1 MLCLYLCSRLFWV
14 LMIHS
19 YYLTEC
25 VSLIL
30 NQDSSFLCSSIQAP
44 VNAISIAAMA
54 KLAIPGVSLASLTPP
69 PGFPGLDNIFLNKLE
84 VNLPAKSFCIG
95 AGVAGRTITIIPGV
109 LIVNHVTFDVCLKK
123 VNRRTQTNL
132 AVTGS
137 ISLGSVKADVR
148 LKVTSRKM
156 TATARISQR
165 LYFKD
170 LISALGVPMS
180 TISSSSSL
188 KRLGLIRTTLTVNR
202 VKVGR
207 GSSTSVS
214 LRTHVLGL
222 NSNCELLFVG
232 LGTRH
237 RGFVAGFTLPRVSLS
252 KAASLVTR
260 MSIPVIGNWVI
271 PRLNILV
278 VNMGRNK
285 IPASFQFS
293 NSHLRG
299 LSITQG
305 IVIQFRQRIGGDTS
319 IAIHSGGFAL
329 SFSSP
334 PSLDE
339 ILRQL
344 FPAVTNTGVYK
355 AMQKF
360 MPVVFNLRL
369 KRVSY
374 NRRRKRLSM
383 EVILRSQTIIPR
395 LLKITDAKLTAEIT
409 TSGSKRLLL
418 RLRGFASLY
427 GFRLKISGTY
437 NQHQNLIS
445 LRLESPTGRLRFQ
458 QLFSAFGSKTGGFAA
473 PVARSLRLN
482 SLEIIHPLFE
492 VSIQRGRVSTFRI
505 RGTPSLSGLSHFSL
519 EAIVNIRLKELFVML
534 SVPKFSMG
542 SMVETLTGWNLRSVP
557 FYGMISGQSAI
568 GITVSPERISSIP
581 FQITTYPLN
590 QLKAIEKGIGVVVDF
605 QLPGNCGG
613 DLFCKFFKLIL
624 GTRRVLFR
632 VTGIGTR
639 VVTVSVRLPGKL
651 KLGPLHLFNIDL
663 GFSFGARVPSI
674 GLTNIEMK
682 LHIARRS
689 QPLYFQGR
697 LMILPTGDIE
707 IRLKMRGI
715 YEKAFGFPWLAV
727 GNIDLGVRT
736 KLSCPATCLTQLI
749 LGGEIALGKNC
760 YRGNHRNC
768 VKARGFLSADAQN
781 PDENWFYFKLNK
793 LSLRHLLA
801 AVGMPN
807 IPDLRV
813 LDFAQLS
820 NVETS
825 YSRKNHKLP
834 AGLVPHVANIQ
845 AGFLLKGKASLLFL
859 VHLDIYINV
868 KYFFFGY
875 IKSVDARIRAKP
887 LHFGPVHLTSA
898 HNHRVGPSFELK
910 ARVLPRPL
918 FYMKFSA
925 KLHISW
931 IGYTRSIHGH
941 IDNNGIQIRASGPI
955 YGFQATFVLSAHF
968 NNKRDP
974 RHTFHGF
981 TIAGH
986 FTSLAHTIVS
996 GIRNKLNAARHHLNR
1011 LFNAA
1016 LSRLRAA
1023 DRKVAQ
1029 GLRYLNLKRHVS
1041 DHRRRAFNHAR
1052 NKVNGAR
1059 NTIRRLCRIK
1069 HCGCRNVPRPC
1080 MKQSC
1085 WGVPYPCGWS
1095 WCRSRRCVPRP
1106 GFCGSMCVQID
1117 PLCFT
1122 KNAAC
1127 KVARAAAY
1135 LAEKVALRLLRHAEG
1150 AFKVAERATAWATR
1164 NLGNLKLLSRTAS
1177 AAFSGIRGTFNGIT
1191 SAFNHVFNAFRVL
1204 GIHFRVSVSSL
1215 SGARVHVRL
1224 HLRVFGRRHHFGA
1237 HINLRN
1243 VGAFSVG
1250 LARRF
1255 YSRYQRFF

>member
-1 MLCLYLCSRLFWV
+1 
-14 LMIHS
+14 
-19 YYLTEC
+19 
-25 VSLIL
+25 
-30 NQDSSFLCSSIQAP
+30 
-44 VNAISIAAMA
+44 MA

-148 LKVTSRKM
+148 LKVTPRKM

-214 LRTHVLGL
+214 LKTHVLGL

-278 VNMGRNK
+278 VNIGRNK
-285 IPASFQFS
+285 IPAGFQFS

-319 IAIHSGGFAL
+319 IAFHSGGFAL

-369 KRVSY
+369 KSVSY
-374 NRRRKRLSM
+374 NHRRKRLIM
-383 EVILRSQTIIPR
+383 VVILRSQAIIPK

-418 RLRGFASLY
+418 RLQGFASLY
-427 GFRLKISGTY
+427 GLRLKITSTY
-437 NQHQNLIS
+437 NQQKSSFS
-445 LRLESPTGRLRFQ
+445 LRLESPTGRLRLKR
-458 QLFSAFGSKTGGFAA
+458 LFSAFGSVTGGLAA
-473 PVARSLRLN
+473 PAIRALRLD
-482 SLEIIHPLFE
+482 SLEIINPLFQ
-492 VSIQRGRVSTFRI
+492 VNSRSGGALTFRV
-505 RGTPSLSGLSHFSL
+505 RGTPSISGLSLFSL
-519 EAIVNIRLKELFVML
+519 EAVANVRQRKLTIML
-534 SVPKFSMG
+534 SIPKFSLG
-542 SMVETLTGWNLRSVP
+542 SMVETLTGWNLRSMP
-557 FYGMISGQSAI
+557 FYGMISGPSAI
-568 GITVSPERISSIP
+568 GITISPERMSPIP

-590 QLKAIEKGIGVVVDF
+590 QLKAIEKRIGVIVAF
-605 QLPGNCGG
+605 RLPRSCGL
-613 DLFCKFFKLIL
+613 DLFCKFFKLML
-624 GTRRVLFR
+624 GNQPVLFR
-632 VTGIGTR
+632 VTGIGTP

-663 GFSFGARVPSI
+663 GFSFGAGRIPSI

-682 LHIARRS
+682 LHIPKRS

-707 IRLKMRGI
+707 IRLKMRGV

-727 GNIDLGVRT
+727 GNVDLGMRT
-736 KLSCPATCLTQLI
+736 KLACPGICLTQLI

-793 LSLRHLLA
+793 LSLRHLLVA
-801 AVGMPN
+801 FGMPN
-807 IPDLRV
+807 IPGLQV

-834 AGLVPHVANIQ
+834 TGLVPRVTNIQ
-845 AGFLLKGKASLLFL
+845 AGFLLKGKVSLLFL

-868 KYFFFGY
+868 KYFFFGH

-898 HNHRVGPSFELK
+898 HNQRVGPSFELK

-974 RHTFHGF
+974 RHTFRGF

-1023 DRKVAQ
+1023 DKKVAQ
-1029 GLRYLNLKRHVS
+1029 GLQYLNLKRHLS
-1041 DHRRRAFNHAR
+1041 ERRRRAFNHAR

-1069 HCGCRNVPRPC
+1069 HCGCRNVPKPC
-1080 MKQSC
+1080 IKQAC

-1095 WCRSRRCVPRP
+1095 WCRSRKCVPRP
-1106 GFCGSMCVQID
+1106 GFCGSMCVQIN
-1117 PLCFT
+1117 PLCFGQ
-1122 KNAAC
+1122 NAAC
-1127 KVARAAAY
+1127 KVVRKVAY
-1135 LAEKVALRLLRHAEG
+1135 VAEKVALGLLRSAEG

-1177 AAFSGIRGTFNGIT
+1177 AAFSGIKGIFNGIT

-1215 SGARVHVRL
+1215 RGASIYVGL
-1224 HLRVFGRRHHFGA
+1224 HLLVFGRHHRFGA
-1237 HINLRN
+1237 SINLRN
-1243 VGAFSVG
+1243 VGAFAVG

-1255 YSRYQRFF
+1255 YRKFVKFF

>member
-1 MLCLYLCSRLFWV
+1 
-14 LMIHS
+14 
-19 YYLTEC
+19 
-25 VSLIL
+25 
-30 NQDSSFLCSSIQAP
+30 
-44 VNAISIAAMA
+44 MA
-54 KLAIPGVSLASLTPP
+54 KLAIPSVSLASLTPP
-69 PGFPGLDNIFLNKLE
+69 PGFPSLDNIFLNKLE

-123 VNRRTQTNL
+123 VNRRTRTNL

-148 LKVTSRKM
+148 LKVTPRKM

-252 KAASLVTR
+252 KAASLVTK

-285 IPASFQFS
+285 IPAGFQFS

-299 LSITQG
+299 LSITRG
-305 IVIQFRQRIGGDTS
+305 LVIQFRQRIGGRTS
-319 IAIHSGGFAL
+319 FAIHSGGFAL

-355 AMQKF
+355 AMRKL

-374 NRRRKRLSM
+374 NRRRKRLAM
-383 EVILRSQTIIPR
+383 EVILRSQTIIPK

-418 RLRGFASLY
+418 RLQGFANLY
-427 GFRLKISGTY
+427 RLRLKINGTY
-437 NQHQNLIS
+437 NQQKRSFS
-445 LRLESPTGRLRFQ
+445 LRLESPTGRLRLKR
-458 QLFSAFGSKTGGFAA
+458 LFSAFGSVTGGLAA
-473 PVARSLRLN
+473 PAIRALRLN
-482 SLEIIHPLFE
+482 SLQIIKPLFQ
-492 VSIQRGRVSTFRI
+492 VSSRKGALTFRV
-505 RGTPSLSGLSHFSL
+505 RGTPSISGLSLFSL
-519 EAIVNIRLKELFVML
+519 EAVANVRQRKLTLML
-534 SVPKFSMG
+534 SIPRFSMG

-557 FYGMISGQSAI
+557 FYGMISGPSAI

-590 QLKAIEKGIGVVVDF
+590 QLKAIEKGIGVVVAF
-605 QLPGNCGG
+605 RLPRSCGN
-613 DLFCKFFKLIL
+613 DMFCKFFKTML
-624 GTRRVLFR
+624 GNQRVMFR
-632 VTGIGTR
+632 VTGIGTP

-663 GFSFGARVPSI
+663 GFSFGAGRRPSI

-682 LHIARRS
+682 LHIAKRS

-697 LMILPTGDIE
+697 LMIVSTGDVE
-707 IRLKMRGI
+707 IRLNMRGI

-727 GNIDLGVRT
+727 GNIDLGIRT

-760 YRGNHRNC
+760 YRGNQRNC

-793 LSLRHLLA
+793 LSLRHLLVA
-801 AVGMPN
+801 IGMPN
-807 IPDLRV
+807 IPGLRI
-813 LDFAQLS
+813 LDFAKVS

-825 YSRKNHKLP
+825 FSRKNRKLP
-834 AGLVPHVANIQ
+834 AGLVPRNINIQ
-845 AGFLLKGKASLLFL
+845 AGFLLKGKVSLLFL

-868 KYFFFGY
+868 KYFSFGH

-898 HNHRVGPSFELK
+898 HNQRVGPSFELK

-941 IDNNGIQIRASGPI
+941 IDNNGIQIKASGPI
-955 YGFQATFVLSAHF
+955 YGFKATFVLSAHF

-974 RHTFHGF
+974 RHTFRGF

-1011 LFNAA
+1011 LFKAA

-1023 DRKVAQ
+1023 DKKVAQ
-1029 GLRYLNLKRHVS
+1029 GLQYLNLKKHFSGR
-1041 DHRRRAFNHAR
+1041 RRRAFNHAR
-1052 NKVNGAR
+1052 NKVRGAR
-1059 NTIRRLCRIK
+1059 NTVRRLCRIK
-1069 HCGCRNVPRPC
+1069 RCGCRNVPKPC
-1080 MKQSC
+1080 MKQAC

-1095 WCRSRRCVPRP
+1095 WCRSRKCVPRP
-1106 GFCGSMCVQID
+1106 GFCGSMCVQIN
-1117 PLCFT
+1117 PLCFGQ
-1122 KNAAC
+1122 NAAC
-1127 KVARAAAY
+1127 KLARAAAY
-1135 LAEKVALRLLRHAEG
+1135 LAEKVALGLLRGAES
-1150 AFKVAERATAWATR
+1150 ALKVAERATAWATKK
-1164 NLGNLKLLSRTAS
+1164 LGSLNLLSRTAS
-1177 AAFSGIRGTFNGIT
+1177 AAFSGIKGIFNGIT
-1191 SAFNHVFNAFRVL
+1191 SAVNHVFNAFRVL
-1204 GIHFRVSVSSL
+1204 RIHFKVNVSSL
-1215 SGARVHVRL
+1215 SGASIHVGL
-1224 HLRVFGRRHHFGA
+1224 HLLVFGRHHRFSA
-1237 HINLRN
+1237 SINLRN
-1243 VGAFSVG
+1243 VARFAVG

-1255 YSRYQRFF
+1255 YKKFVKFF